1 MTWNANF
8 GASHSTVKKQR
19 GISDKGCEDSTGWKF
34 CSHWPA
40 DSLVLI
46 NALSTWLLWTLDFP
60 SVFPSVSVTWSQ
72 NYCLSGERKWG
83 REGVGGSKQ
92 QKGWE
97 GQRDHSINKSNFIFF
112 HWSRSD
118 VMLQSFISIGRYF
131 SFLFCFD
138 RISSQIQYLYWISLL
153 FESHSRFWAVS
164 VNAAFAKEKNS
175 KVKIKT
181 DK

>member
-8 GASHSTVKKQR
+8 GASHSTVRKQR
-19 GISDKGCEDSTGWKF
+19 GISDKGCEDNTGWKF
-34 CSHWPA
+34 WSHWPA

-72 NYCLSGERKWG
+72 NYWLSGGRKSG

-97 GQRDHSINKSNFIFF
+97 GQGDHSINKSNFIFF

-118 VMLQSFISIGRYF
+118 VMFQSFISIGIYF

-138 RISSQIQYLYWISLL
+138 RISSQIQYLLLNIFIIWMPFSLL
-153 FESHSRFWAVS
+153 GSFCKCCLCKR
-164 VNAAFAKEKNS
+164 K
-175 KVKIKT
+175 KIVR
-181 DK
+181 